1 MDIQNKTESAR
12 IIMSGFKRNTG
23 SIPEWLKAH
32 RHIDAVMEGACGFGE
47 DMMRAAG
54 WQDDMSCNANQQ
66 QEEQENQGESSE
78 MVHHLSMQN
87 VIQTA
92 PEELDDMIVVQ
103 ANIDITPL
111 FAGADESLVAQSAQ
125 LMRDGGFSQT
135 KPLDQFADTDFP
147 FKQGRND
154 EDTRRIAQRVKQIGK
169 IGCDFGGDGFL
180 WHRSNPAA
188 DALLI
193 ITIRP
198 AIFFKQEGFFQS
210 HLNMNQHNAQHC
222 HRQGGG
228 GWHGE

>member
-135 KPLDQFADTDFP
+135 KPLHQFADTDFP
-147 FKQGRND
+147 IEQSADD
-154 EDTRRIAQRVKQIGK
+154 ENPGWVAQCIEQVGEI
-169 IGCDFGGDGFL
+169 GGDCGG
-180 WHRSNPAA
+180 
-188 DALLI
+188 DLI
-193 ITIRP
+193 
-198 AIFFKQEGFFQS
+198 F
-210 HLNMNQHNAQHC
+210 C
-222 HRQGGG
+222 HD
-228 GWHGE
+228 